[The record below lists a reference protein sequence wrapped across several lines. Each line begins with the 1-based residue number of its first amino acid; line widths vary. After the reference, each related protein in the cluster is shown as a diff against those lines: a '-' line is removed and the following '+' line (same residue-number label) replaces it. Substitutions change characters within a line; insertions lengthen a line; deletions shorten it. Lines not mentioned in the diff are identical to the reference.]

1 MQQRMH
7 IGEFL
12 LRRLA
17 EVGTTHIFGVP
28 GDYNMSF
35 LEQLYARKEIQWVG
49 TCNELNGAYAADGHA
64 RSGKPGVLVTTYGV
78 GCLSAINGIAGAYC
92 EQIPLILISGA
103 PPAHAMR
110 DRVSLH
116 HSLLDGGYRNV
127 HRAFTEFT
135 EYAATIS
142 PDNAVE
148 VIDHAIATAF
158 RCQRPVRLEL
168 PSDLTHVEIDVP
180 SQPLAL
186 KASQPG
192 GPQLNDAAAAVA
204 QALATAKKPLLLF
217 DLPAVRWGAVEDI
230 QTFCATLD
238 IPFGCTVPAVH
249 SVTNPG
255 DQYLGV
261 LPSMSPA
268 RQGILADS
276 DLVISCGLNL
286 SDVTTG
292 GFALDLTGKKVIRLL
307 PGYTQLLEDGRTD
320 PTVYYGAG
328 FNDVLPKVISTVA
341 EQLSTRQRWWPTPE
355 STKPKHVYGPS
366 TDVITEEFFFS
377 RLESFLR
384 PDDVLIAETGTS
396 GQNTVGL
403 NLPTPIR
410 YINQSSWGSIGY
422 ALPALLGALAASPN
436 RRHVLCTGDGS
447 FQVTAQELST
457 IVRHG
462 FAPIIL
468 LLNNS
473 GYTIERAIL
482 GRTSA
487 YNDIADWA
495 YSDLPRVF
503 GIDDAKY
510 LSRVCHTPVDLDAAL
525 ADAANSDCLTFIE
538 VKTEPLDIPPMT
550 AAVGDFTR
558 QFDYGR
564 YGPAN
569 T

>member
-1 MQQRMH
+1 MQQRMR

-28 GDYNMSF
+28 GDYNMSL
-35 LEQLYARKEIQWVG
+35 LEQLYERNDIQWVG

-64 RSGKPGVLVTTYGV
+64 RSGKPGVLITTYGV

-103 PPAHAMR
+103 PPAHAVH

-135 EYAATIS
+135 EYAATVS
-142 PDNAVE
+142 PENAVE
-148 VIDHAIATAF
+148 VIDHAIVTAF
-158 RCQRPVRLEL
+158 RAHRPVRVEL
-168 PSDLTHVEIDVP
+168 PSDLTHVEIKVP
-180 SQPLAL
+180 TESLIIEP
-186 KASQPG
+186 ASAG
-192 GPQLNDAAAAVA
+192 RPQIDDAVAAVA
-204 QALATAKKPLLLF
+204 EALIAAERPLLLF
-217 DLPAVRWGAVEDI
+217 DLPAVRWGTVETI
-230 QTFCATLD
+230 QQFCATAD
-238 IPFGCTVPAVH
+238 MPFGCTVPAVH
-249 SVTNPG
+249 SVTAPG

-261 LPSMSPA
+261 LPSMNA
-268 RQGILADS
+268 GRQGVLAES
-276 DLVISCGLNL
+276 DLVIACGLNL

-292 GFALDLTGKKVIRLL
+292 GFALDLTGKKIIRLL
-307 PGYTQLLEDGRTD
+307 PNYTQLTEDGRTD

-328 FNDVLPKVISTVA
+328 LNDVLSGVLTAVA
-341 EQLSTRQRWWPTPE
+341 EQLSARGRWWSTPE
-355 STKPKHVYGPS
+355 ATHPQPVYGPS
-366 TDVITEEFFFS
+366 ADVITEEFFFG

-384 PDDVLIAETGTS
+384 ADDVLIAETGTS

-410 YINQSSWGSIGY
+410 YLNQSSWGSIGY
-422 ALPALLGALAASPN
+422 ALPALLGALAASPD

-462 FAPIIL
+462 FTPIIL

-482 GRTSA
+482 GKTSP

-503 GIDDAKY
+503 GIEDSKY
-510 LSRVCHTPVDLDAAL
+510 LSRICRTPVELDAAL
-525 ADAANSDCLTFIE
+525 KDAADSDCLAFIE
-538 VKTEPLDIPPMT
+538 VKMEPLDIPPMT

-569 T
+569 I